1 MTNIEASPIFNAGPL
16 QLSGR
21 DPEVPAPPND
31 TVFFTA
37 VPPSIIGGSPRTL
50 PSGADEAGVTAVK
63 FYELRD
69 ILRGK
74 MARVT
79 EADDLAVVEVVVLAE
94 QCDASGGGPEV
105 DVTE

>member
-1 MTNIEASPIFNAGPL
+1 MTPTNSPSTSCTRTGSTASEATTAC
-16 QLSGR
+16 
-21 DPEVPAPPND
+21 PND